1 MSASKVGKRCAW
13 CGSVAALAGVCG
25 LRAEGRY
32 EYAILWFCMA
42 VAFVALTEI
51 GLARN
56 PPQRNSARTYRKRDL
71 LRSVAV
77 YLVFMTVLASLQQT
91 QILNS
96 KPWDLVVPAVLFP
109 AVVWITF
116 KRYSAWCGFAD
127 SAMSAS
133 EAEGEQQEKG
143 LPRSLGRLER

>member
-1 MSASKVGKRCAW
+1 M
-13 CGSVAALAGVCG
+13 
-25 LRAEGRY
+25 
-32 EYAILWFCMA
+32 ILWFCMA
-42 VAFVALTEI
+42 VTFVALAEI

-56 PPQRNSARTYRKRDL
+56 PPQRNSARTFSKRDL

-77 YLVFMTVLASLQQT
+77 YLVFMAALAFLQQT
-91 QILNS
+91 QILSN
-96 KPWDLVVPAVLFP
+96 KPWDLVVPAVLLP

-133 EAEGEQQEKG
+133 ETEGDQQEKG